1 MKIAVAGIGYVGLS
15 IDTWLSQHYHVT
27 AVDIIY
33 EKVDLINNCKSSI
46 QDEYI
51 EKYLAEKKLDLTATL
66 NAEDTYKGVDSV
78 VIATLTNVYSTKSV
92 VVWWSMVELD
102 AHTKTSDFA

>member
-15 IDTWLSQHYHVT
+15 IATWLLHHYHVT

-33 EKVDLINNCKSSI
+33 EKVDLINNRKSSI

-51 EKYLAEKKLDLTATL
+51 EKYLAEKIRLSG
-66 NAEDTYKGVDSV
+66 NSRCRRS
-78 VIATLTNVYSTKSV
+78 I
-92 VVWWSMVELD
+92 
-102 AHTKTSDFA
+102 